1 MRDCPARVTP
11 RPMPRFPAGLSDERR
26 IEIAQQ
32 RANRLIDHV
41 RDLASVHEAN
51 KIVVYSKT
59 LSSQVPRSH
68 AASAFNQMQRS
79 MLMFELVRLCA
90 MWDPCREDRES
101 APTIAD
107 LIDKPEIIQKI
118 VDDRHD
124 RYANEPLPYDCTPT
138 SDPLIQKAKDDW
150 WERYRLEQADFEADR
165 TRKQLTDALD
175 RITKMRASPILK
187 SMRDFRDE
195 NIAHNLDPNRSSA
208 GGRRSRYGEERALLR
223 ETVKVADL
231 LHRGLNDTEF
241 FWLDARRQARRD
253 ARALWLRCRFNIDP
267 NE

>member
-1 MRDCPARVTP
+1 
-11 RPMPRFPAGLSDERR
+11 MPRFPDNLTNERR

-32 RANRLIDHV
+32 RADRFIDHV

-51 KIVVYSKT
+51 KIVVYSKA
-59 LSSQVPRSH
+59 LSSQVPQSH

-107 LIDKPEIIQKI
+107 LIDKPEIIRKI
-118 VDDRHD
+118 VDDRHS
-124 RYANEPLPYDCTPT
+124 RYANEPEPFDCSPT
-138 SDPLIQKAKDDW
+138 SDPLIQKAQDEW
-150 WERYRLEQADFEADR
+150 WEKDRQERADFEANR
-165 TRKQLTDALD
+165 TREQLTEALD
-175 RITKMRASPILK
+175 RIAKMRASPILK

-208 GGRRSRYGEERALLR
+208 GGQRPRYGDERPLLR

-231 LHRGLNDTEF
+231 LHRGLNDTHF

-253 ARALWLRCRFNIDP
+253 ARALWLRCRFDIDP